1 MDGISNRLLERGAK
15 LYEGGI
21 VMIKTC
27 LIAGLVLLV
36 ITLVTTGENVGEAL
50 TFQAYSTFT
59 NILVAAAYL
68 AILASLFGIRLYLL
82 GLHYLG
88 LGQIARGVGQIA
100 KNTDQ

>member
-1 MDGISNRLLERGAK
+1 MMDGISNRLLERGAK

-36 ITLVTTGENVGEAL
+36 ITLVTTGEDVGEAL
-50 TFQAYSTFT
+50 TLRAYSTFT

-88 LGQIARGVGQIA
+88 LGQIA
-100 KNTDQ
+100 KNTEQ